1 MTLPLS
7 FARPR
12 RLCRPALPLIAA
24 VLPLMLA
31 AAPDEVVRLPEVVI
45 NEQAAPP
52 PPEAWQQARI
62 DGFEV
67 LTNAAEGRARR
78 LLQDFQVFRQALS
91 VAWPM
96 PARPV
101 AHSALIL
108 CGDRRS
114 FDALTDRAP
123 TDSGSGR
130 VSAFLQGREGRAIV
144 LDLGSTVLNVGESET
159 DAAGR
164 FTEVRAEAARQL
176 YREYVFFLLR
186 QGEARAPAWLEE
198 GVAQIVTAMEFTDR
212 TLTVGRVYDAAG
224 PTSTGEP
231 VTATAGEEDPE
242 AFAAEGTEDGGFNA
256 ALSRR
261 ALLPL
266 GDFFAVKAGSAAAR
280 HPLGNNR
287 WAKQAYAFV
296 HLCLYGERGRFRKPL
311 ALWLQKLATQPPSEA
326 AFRECF
332 GMGYAAMQAELRG
345 YLEMTAYTYQQFN
358 LDKDSRFAAEPVEFR
373 AATESEIGRMKGDVQ
388 GLAGR
393 PEDALA
399 SYRASYQRGGREP
412 GLLAA
417 LGVAEAGAGRVDR
430 ARPLLEAAVK
440 AGVGRPAAYA
450 ALARL
455 RLEEARKRGPL
466 DAASAGEVL
475 AVLSA
480 GSKIPPALPETFRVL
495 ADLWVATAEPA
506 SPAQLDG
513 LDRGVRLFPR
523 DPVLALAAARANRRA
538 GNHERATALVRLGLR
553 SAEGEEVRAELRQL
567 LGELAEPKTP

>member
-12 RLCRPALPLIAA
+12 RLCRP
-24 VLPLMLA
+24 VLPLAMAWLPVLLT

-52 PPEAWQQARI
+52 PPEAWQYARI

-114 FDALTDRAP
+114 FAALTEPAP
-123 TDSGSGR
+123 ADSGTGR
-130 VSAFLQGREGRAIV
+130 ISAFLQNREGRAIV
-144 LDLGSTVLNVGESET
+144 LDLGSPVLNVGESET
-159 DAAGR
+159 DATGR
-164 FTEVRAEAARQL
+164 ITEVRAEASRQL

-186 QGEARAPAWLEE
+186 QGEAPAPAWLEE

-212 TLTVGRVYDAAG
+212 TLTVGRIYDAAG

-311 ALWLQKLATQPPSEA
+311 ALWLQKLAGQPPSEA

-332 GMGYAAMQAELRG
+332 GMGYADMQAELRG

-373 AATESEIGRMKGDVQ
+373 AATESEIGRMKGDAQ
-388 GLAGR
+388 ELAGR
-393 PEDALA
+393 PVDALA
-399 SYRASYQRGGREP
+399 SYRVSYQRGGREP

-455 RLEEARKRGPL
+455 RLEAAKAAGPV
-466 DAASAGEVL
+466 DAVRAAEVL

-495 ADLWVATAEPA
+495 ADLWGATAEPA

-538 GNHERATALVRLGLR
+538 GDLERASALVRLGLR
-553 SAEGEEVRAELRQL
+553 SAEGEEVRADLRQL
-567 LGELAEPKTP
+567 LGELAGAKAP